1 MKQINIFD
9 EVIEECC
16 SNPITGYFRDGFCHT
31 DELDRGLHVVCAQ
44 ITDEFLDFSKSRGND
59 LSTPRP
65 EFNFPGLKEGD
76 SWCLCAERWKEAFEC
91 GFAPKIYLKRTNKKA
106 LKIIDNCCPS
116 WIISPPFSKKTFYN
130 YVLMWDC
137 FEEALAVY

>member
-16 SNPITGYFRDGFCHT
+16 SNPITGFYRDGFCRT
-31 DELDRGLHVVCAQ
+31 DELDRGLHVVCAKV
-44 ITDEFLDFSKSRGND
+44 TDEFLNFSKSRGND

-76 SWCLCAERWKEAFEC
+76 RWCLCALRWKEAYDAGVAPRVYLESC
-91 GFAPKIYLKRTNKKA
+91 HLNALSYVTKDQLEEFAVNKIN
-106 LKIIDNCCPS
+106 
-116 WIISPPFSKKTFYN
+116 
-130 YVLMWDC
+130 
-137 FEEALAVY
+137 